1 MSISEE
7 ISRLGE
13 LHQRGTLSDDEF
25 ARAKARVIDEATPA
39 SPPGVAA
46 INRLRRSLTD
56 RWLGGVCGGLA
67 EATGLAVWIWRLM
80 FALLALCGGTGVLM
94 YLLLWIFVP
103 TEHGLP
109 NGGNG
114 QLNPGSRG

>member
-7 ISRLGE
+7 IGRLGE

-25 ARAKARVIDEATPA
+25 ARAKARVLNEASRTP
-39 SPPGVAA
+39 PPAVEAV
-46 INRLRRSLTD
+46 NRLRRSLAD
-56 RWLGGVCGGLA
+56 RWLGGVCGGLG
-67 EATGLAVWIWRLM
+67 EATGLAAWIWRLL
-80 FALLALCGGTGVLM
+80 FTLLALFGGTGVLM

-103 TEHGLP
+103 TELARP
-109 NGGNG
+109 NGGSG